1 MYATRDRSVFR
12 GQVANMKFN
21 ARSTLTV
28 VALVGVMMSLPLS
41 SASAITA
48 TQATKIKLA
57 NAVYAKVIAKAKTD
71 FKVAIKPSYDAV
83 LAVGKPAERARR
95 AKVKTALAAFN
106 LVVVKEKAPSIAAEK
121 AYKVLILKLV
131 ADRTNTQLKLQA
143 KAALLTLTSATAA
156 LKVDAKIKAAR
167 VVFGKQRAIAMVAF
181 RTTILKALIVRR
193 EVLVR
198 EIVKFKAKKIRAQA
212 ALKAAI
218 KVAMAGN

>member
-1 MYATRDRSVFR
+1 
-12 GQVANMKFN
+12 MKFN

-28 VALVGVMMSLPLS
+28 VALAGVMMSLPLS

-95 AKVKTALAAFN
+95 IKVKTALAAFN

-167 VVFGKQRAIAMVAF
+167 VAFGKQRVKAMVVF
-181 RTTILKALIVRR
+181 RTTILKALIARR

-198 EIVKFKAKKIRAQA
+198 EIANFKAKKIKAQA